1 MIAKLRDAAA
11 LYFPYDGP
19 YAGRGKRKKYG
30 RKLDYH
36 HIDAKHLQASSV
48 EKDIE
53 TKIYQMAL
61 WHKTF
66 ADLLNVVVIAKTNRT
81 TQAVAHVVL
90 LVYKYVTTHHAV
102 MR

>member
-1 MIAKLRDAAA
+1 MSTLRYDAA

-30 RKLDYH
+30 RKLDDH
-36 HIDAKHLQASSV
+36 PIDVKHLKASSV

-53 TKIYQMAL
+53 TQIYQMAL
-61 WHKTF
+61 WHKTC
-66 ADLLNVVVIAKTNRT
+66 ADLLHVVVMVQTNLT

-90 LVYKYVTTHHAV
+90 FSSDLELSYAHLID
-102 MR
+102 